1 MRTSTRSGGRSSLYD
16 EKLELVLTAGARVI
30 SREGYGQATIRQVAG
45 EAGMSLAG
53 LYHYFASKEELL
65 FLIQFHTFE
74 SILDGLKRKLDG
86 VEDPVQRLRVMV
98 LNHLEHFLSRMDDLK
113 VCARELESLSGEH
126 YERVR
131 ALRQQYLRVTLEIVE
146 SIGAKAGASRVQPRL
161 ATLYLFGMLNWIYM
175 WYPAEEG
182 ALGETLADQLIT
194 LFLEGYLP
202 RQNCAA
208 RAGGEETGHV

>member
-1 MRTSTRSGGRSSLYD
+1 MHAPTRSGSRSSLYG

-30 SREGYGQATIRQVAG
+30 SRDGYGQATIRRVAG

-53 LYHYFASKEELL
+53 LYHYFSSKEELL

-74 SILDGLKRKLDG
+74 AILERLNQKLDG
-86 VEDPVQRLRVMV
+86 VDDPEERLRVMV
-98 LNHLEHFLSRMDDLK
+98 LNHLEHFISRMDDLK

-126 YERVR
+126 YEKVR
-131 ALRQQYLRVTLEIVE
+131 ALRQQYLRVTLQIVE
-146 SIGAKAGASRVQPRL
+146 SIGSRAGASRVQPRL

-202 RQNCAA
+202 RQASA
-208 RAGGEETGHV
+208 EHAGMEDRGHV